1 MSDVI
6 STPTAAADRHPIGLI
21 VTDDL
26 RRTRLTV
33 FFRLL
38 LAIPAFIWVAL
49 WGIAV
54 DLAVIAAWFVA
65 VFTGRVPDGL
75 HDFMASWLRYATRVT
90 GYVFLLADPF
100 PMFSNTE
107 SYPLDV
113 RIDAAQT
120 QSRLIVGFR
129 IFVAIP
135 AFLLTYVF
143 RMVNQLVAV
152 LGWFYS
158 LATGHMHQG
167 MRDIS
172 AWLLRFETQTWGY
185 ALLLTDRYPSLAGAP
200 TA

>member
-38 LAIPAFIWVAL
+38 IAIPAFIWVAL

-54 DLAVIAAWFVA
+54 DLAVIAAWFVG

-75 HDFMASWLRYATRVT
+75 HNFMASWLRYATRVT

-100 PMFSNTE
+100 PRFSNTE
-107 SYPLDV
+107 SYPLEV

-120 QSRLIVGFR
+120 QRRLIVCFR
-129 IFVAIP
+129 IFIAIR
-135 AFLLTYVF
+135 A
-143 RMVNQLVAV
+143 
-152 LGWFYS
+152 
-158 LATGHMHQG
+158 
-167 MRDIS
+167 
-172 AWLLRFETQTWGY
+172 
-185 ALLLTDRYPSLAGAP
+185 
-200 TA
+200 